1 MRRAVILLA
10 DDNADIRQLFHF
22 ILDGAG
28 FAVIEV
34 EDGEQALDALK
45 HSTPDLML
53 VDLMMP
59 KVDGVEVIHRVRAQ
73 SELANLPIIAM
84 SAYGA
89 DYLAKAYVL
98 GATAT
103 LRKPADADALVKM
116 VSRALPKHLRGH

>member
-10 DDNADIRQLFHF
+10 EDNADIRQLFHF

-28 FAVIEV
+28 FAVIEA

-45 HSTPDLML
+45 QLTPDLLL

-59 KVDGVEVIHRVRAQ
+59 KIDGVEVIQRVRAQ
-73 SELANLPIIAM
+73 AKLAHLPIVAM

-89 DYLAKAYVL
+89 DYLTKAFVS

-103 LRKPADADALVKM
+103 LRKPADSDSLIKTVC
-116 VSRALPKHLRGH
+116 RALPKHLRGH